1 MNSGTLIGM
10 MQHRIHA
17 QPEGSAF
24 VASDF
29 TDLMDYDTAKKS
41 LLRLEQAGKVR
52 RVLRGIYDRPQY
64 SELLQEYA
72 APKPDA
78 IASALARNYS
88 WTIAPCGNTALNQL
102 GLSTQVTA
110 NWSYIS
116 SGPYKSYT
124 LDRVELEFLH
134 RADKDITGKSPKTA
148 MIIQA
153 LKALGSDQVD
163 EVVIRK
169 LSHHLSNEEKK
180 VLLSESQQTTAW
192 IFSIIKKICRGE
204 T

>member
-1 MNSGTLIGM
+1 MNSESLIGLM
-10 MQHRIHA
+10 RQRIHT

-41 LLRLEQAGKVR
+41 LLRLEKTGTIR
-52 RVLRGIYDRPQY
+52 RVLRGIYDRPAY

-72 APKPDA
+72 APKIDA
-78 IASALARNYS
+78 VAEALARNYS
-88 WTIAPCGNTALNQL
+88 WTIAPCGNTALNRL

-116 SGPYKSYT
+116 SGPYKSYA
-124 LDRVELEFLH
+124 LDRVTLEFLH
-134 RADKDITGKSPKTA
+134 RADKDLAGKSAKTA

-153 LKALGSDQVD
+153 LKALGQDQVD
-163 EVVIRK
+163 ETVVEK
-169 LSHHLSNEEKK
+169 LSRQLTRGEKAA
-180 VLLSESQQTTAW
+180 LLSESQQTTAW
-192 IFSIIKKICRGE
+192 VFAIIKRICRGE
-204 T
+204 S